1 MIKYNERFYKCKQ
14 HNKLFLSYC
23 KTCNINWC
31 EKCEINHTNNEH
43 SKISYKKIMPNINK
57 IIEISNENLEMEEK
71 LKRYKFEI
79 NK

>member
-1 MIKYNERFYKCKQ
+1 
-14 HNKLFLSYC
+14 
-23 KTCNINWC
+23 
-31 EKCEINHTNNEH
+31 
-43 SKISYKKIMPNINK
+43 MPNINK